1 MIPTVKISSLRHSS
15 LTYGPAQAGIAK
27 AVVQCIEDGI
37 IPEVMADDIVIIVN
51 VFVHPSASARKRIFI
66 NNYKATRN
74 AIRKA
79 MEGLPSLKDTIKNAE
94 NARHPLRND
103 P

>member
-1 MIPTVKISSLRHSS
+1 M
-15 LTYGPAQAGIAK
+15 
-27 AVVQCIEDGI
+27 QCVDDGI
-37 IPEVMADDIVIIVN
+37 IPKALAEDIVIIVN
-51 VFVHPSASARKRIFI
+51 VFVHPSASARKRVFI

-79 MEGLPSLKDTIKNAE
+79 MEGLPTVDDAISNLE

>member
-1 MIPTVKISSLRHSS
+1 MIKLNDEDIFDFVK
-15 LTYGPAQAGIAK
+15 
-27 AVVQCIEDGI
+27 VQDT
-37 IPEVMADDIVIIVN
+37 MLAN
-51 VFVHPSASARKRIFI
+51 VFVHPSTSARKRIFI

-79 MEGLPSLKDTIKNAE
+79 MEGLPTVDDGIKNAE
-94 NARHPLRND
+94 NARHPFRND

>member
-1 MIPTVKISSLRHSS
+1 MQCVK
-15 LTYGPAQAGIAK
+15 
-27 AVVQCIEDGI
+27 DGI
-37 IPEVMADDIVIIVN
+37 IPENLSEDLVMIVN
-51 VFVHPSASARKRIFI
+51 VFVHPSASARKRVFI

-79 MEGLPSLKDTIKNAE
+79 MEGLPSVGDGIQNMD

>member
-1 MIPTVKISSLRHSS
+1 MIPEERPLSWILSRNFIFDTNSWLS
-15 LTYGPAQAGIAK
+15 T
-27 AVVQCIEDGI
+27 
-37 IPEVMADDIVIIVN
+37 N
-51 VFVHPSASARKRIFI
+51 VFVHPIASSRKRIFI

-79 MEGLPSLKDTIKNAE
+79 MEGLPNADNGIENAE
-94 NARHPLRND
+94 SARHPLRND